1 MTVLVPLRFRHDSG
15 RTSRR
20 PPVGVIIAITVLA
33 FTLAAALLPRV
44 LAPYDPFTIDLG
56 ATLRPPSWAHPFGTD
71 LSGRDL
77 FSRVVYG
84 TRESL
89 LIGLGA
95 TAIALSLAVAL
106 GLLAAL
112 STRVFRAVSN
122 RTIEVL
128 FAFPALLLALLFVTV
143 FGPGRNTLILAIGIG
158 TAPGY
163 ARIVRGQV
171 LAVKDSPYVEAASAL
186 GHSRLKILRQHM
198 APNALRPLLVT
209 AMLGVGQSIV
219 WASGLAFLGL
229 GVPPPTPEWGALLD
243 AGRTYITEAWWLEIF
258 PGVAVVLVALALT
271 ITGRHLATQ
280 LEGNQK

>member
-1 MTVLVPLRFRHDSG
+1 MTILAPLRFRRDPG

-20 PPVGVIIAITVLA
+20 PPAGVIVAILVLGFA
-33 FTLAAALLPRV
+33 ALAAVVPRA
-44 LAPYDPFTIDLG
+44 LAPYDPFAIDLG
-56 ATLRPPSWAHPFGTD
+56 ATLRPPSWTHLFGTD

-77 FSRVVYG
+77 LSRVIYG

-95 TAIALSLAVAL
+95 TAIALALAIAL

-112 STRVFRAVSN
+112 STRVFRAVTN

-171 LAVKDSPYVEAASAL
+171 LAVKDSPYVEAAAAL
-186 GHSRLKILRQHM
+186 GHSRISILRQHIV
-198 APNALRPLLVT
+198 PNALRPLLVT

-258 PGVAVVLVALALT
+258 PGLAVVVVALALT
-271 ITGRHLATQ
+271 IVGRHLATR
-280 LEGNQK
+280 LEGSQK

>member
-1 MTVLVPLRFRHDSG
+1 MTILSPLRFRRSEAPS
-15 RTSRR
+15 RRR
-20 PPVGVIIAITVLA
+20 PPMSALVTGFVLLTVIV
-33 FTLAAALLPRV
+33 AALLPSA
-44 LAPYDPFTIDLG
+44 LAPYDPFAIDLE
-56 ATLRPPSWAHPFGTD
+56 ATLQPPSWAHVFGTD

-77 FSRVVYG
+77 LSRVIYG

-95 TAIALSLAVAL
+95 TAIALALAITL

-112 STRVFRAVSN
+112 SVKVFRVVTNQA
-122 RTIEVL
+122 IEVL

-171 LAVKDSPYVEAASAL
+171 LAIKDSPYVEAAAAL
-186 GHSRLKILRQHM
+186 GHSRSRILRQHI

-258 PGVAVVLVALALT
+258 PGLAVVVVALSLT
-271 ITGRHLATQ
+271 ILGRHLAAQ
-280 LEGNQK
+280 LEGTRP